1 LLVFTSLCFVRRR
14 RLEWETV
21 QHWQAGQAGS
31 GAYLWRLGGQAG
43 GIQEFLG
50 FVGFSQHHFN
60 TPDLAVL
67 LFWVGDGGGGKWQVR
82 SWDHEEDE

>member
-1 LLVFTSLCFVRRR
+1 MGNGSALASRAGRQRSISL
-14 RLEWETV
+14 
-21 QHWQAGQAGS
+21 A
-31 GAYLWRLGGQAG
+31 LGGQAG

-50 FVGFSQHHFN
+50 LVGFSQHHFN